1 MLAPSE
7 TLVVRAAMS
16 DQDAIEIHKLLMLM
30 GQEIADAPVDP
41 IVVMEDVYSFIASET
56 KGAFLMAT
64 LGGKLIGC
72 LGLENVRYRYSR
84 ETCISEVYLFVHP
97 DHRKSGAFEALIAE
111 ATAIADMAGKKLYIR
126 IANPNRRRG
135 KREKVFDLLRYQP
148 VGSIYAMHPRN

>member
-7 TLVVRAAMS
+7 TLVIRAAIS

-30 GQEIADAPVDP
+30 GQEVADAPVDP
-41 IVVMEDVYSFIASET
+41 IVVMEDIYAIINEPN

-64 LGGKLIGC
+64 RGGNLIGC
-72 LGLENVRYRYSR
+72 MGLESVRYRYSR

-97 DHRKSGAFEALIAE
+97 DHRKSGAFEAMIAE
-111 ATAIADMAGKKLYIR
+111 ATAIADLAGKKLFIR

-148 VGSIYAMHPRN
+148 IGSIYAMNPRN